1 MLKICRD
8 ELNNAQKEVKTLQ
21 QRIKSMETID
31 SILQSSVA
39 EVEETLKNDG
49 DPNTLAV
56 LIVALKR
63 ELKASEV
70 RKNELRGSLKAIHN
84 DLRNEQNFTKKLE
97 EKLSFSDSEINRLM
111 QELKKTEGNGM
122 SSVNDLIVLSDSDG
136 SDLSPKVDTEQK
148 AYSPYLR
155 VKSSSIGLSPLSRF
169 NESKKTTAK
178 PSLRADM
185 VCIFILNNI
194 LLNIISQTKLI
205 FQFSIFKKPRL
216 SYKTTQNINPDI
228 VFNGIGGSEKKENFP
243 SFSDSFTRLESGTGP
258 VRKKMVKP
266 LKVSSELFGPTHN
279 FM

>member
-8 ELNNAQKEVKTLQ
+8 ELNNAQKEVKTLK

-111 QELKKTEGNGM
+111 QELKKTAGNEV
-122 SSVNDLIVLSDSDG
+122 SSGNDINVLSD
-136 SDLSPKVDTEQK
+136 SDLSPKVYTEQK
-148 AYSPYLR
+148 TYSPYLR
-155 VKSSSIGLSPLSRF
+155 IKSSSIGLSPLSRF
-169 NESKKTTAK
+169 NESKKSSAK

-185 VCIFILNNI
+185 VCIFIPNNI
-194 LLNIISQTKLI
+194 LLNIIYHSRFI
-205 FQFSIFKKPRL
+205 F
-216 SYKTTQNINPDI
+216 
-228 VFNGIGGSEKKENFP
+228 
-243 SFSDSFTRLESGTGP
+243 
-258 VRKKMVKP
+258 
-266 LKVSSELFGPTHN
+266 
-279 FM
+279 

>member
-8 ELNNAQKEVKTLQ
+8 ELNNAQKEVKTLK

-111 QELKKTEGNGM
+111 QELKKTEGNEV
-122 SSVNDLIVLSDSDG
+122 SSGNDINVLSD
-136 SDLSPKVDTEQK
+136 SDLSPKVYTEQK
-148 AYSPYLR
+148 TYSPYLR
-155 VKSSSIGLSPLSRF
+155 IKSSSIGLSPLSKF
-169 NESKKTTAK
+169 NESKKSSAK

-185 VCIFILNNI
+185 VCIFIPNNI
-194 LLNIISQTKLI
+194 LLNIIYHSRFI
-205 FQFSIFKKPRL
+205 F
-216 SYKTTQNINPDI
+216 
-228 VFNGIGGSEKKENFP
+228 
-243 SFSDSFTRLESGTGP
+243 
-258 VRKKMVKP
+258 
-266 LKVSSELFGPTHN
+266 
-279 FM
+279 

>member
-8 ELNNAQKEVKTLQ
+8 ELNNAQKEVKTLK

-111 QELKKTEGNGM
+111 QELKKTEGNEV
-122 SSVNDLIVLSDSDG
+122 SSGNDINVLSD
-136 SDLSPKVDTEQK
+136 SDLSPKVYTEQK
-148 AYSPYLR
+148 TYSPYLR
-155 VKSSSIGLSPLSRF
+155 IKSSSIGLSPLSRF
-169 NESKKTTAK
+169 NESKKSSAK

-185 VCIFILNNI
+185 VCIFIPNNI
-194 LLNIISQTKLI
+194 LLNIIYHSRFI
-205 FQFSIFKKPRL
+205 F
-216 SYKTTQNINPDI
+216 
-228 VFNGIGGSEKKENFP
+228 
-243 SFSDSFTRLESGTGP
+243 
-258 VRKKMVKP
+258 
-266 LKVSSELFGPTHN
+266 
-279 FM
+279 